1 MQRGGAD
8 PTGQNALLYPQGNPV
23 ALEKLHH
30 LATTLGIDPLIA
42 RTHGDL
48 AAARPL
54 ALPVVTP
61 TPGPPKTCYKCGQQ
75 GYVTTGSR
83 PFFPLPKTL
92 LRIQA
97 SKQASQLILAR
108 GRALCSHLGKD
119 CVFCVYCKRT
129 GHLIGDCAR
138 KREADQRRRV
148 REEERAERERRRLE
162 FLERERKR
170 AERDEVEWEKQKRR
184 DVRTGKAMVDG
195 YGNVVYRV

>member
-1 MQRGGAD
+1 M
-8 PTGQNALLYPQGNPV
+8 
-23 ALEKLHH
+23 
-30 LATTLGIDPLIA
+30 
-42 RTHGDL
+42 
-48 AAARPL
+48 
-54 ALPVVTP
+54 
-61 TPGPPKTCYKCGQQ
+61 
-75 GYVTTGSR
+75 
-83 PFFPLPKTL
+83 
-92 LRIQA
+92 
-97 SKQASQLILAR
+97 
-108 GRALCSHLGKD
+108 
-119 CVFCVYCKRT
+119 FCVYCKRT